1 MNMGNTPEF
10 THLDESGNAHMV
22 DVTAKNATARRAVA
36 RCTVTMKPET
46 AAAISGKEDHLLGLK
61 ENVIV
66 GHLIPA
72 GTGVREYQKMLVGSK
87 AEMAEMV
94 EASEVE

>member
-46 AAAISGKEDHLLGLK
+46 AAAISCAR
-61 ENVIV
+61 VV
-66 GHLIPA
+66 
-72 GTGVREYQKMLVGSK
+72 Q
-87 AEMAEMV
+87 
-94 EASEVE
+94 

>member
-1 MNMGNTPEF
+1 MSMGNTPEF

-46 AAAISGKEDHLLGLK
+46 AAAISTIGL
-61 ENVIV
+61 VV
-66 GHLIPA
+66 LS
-72 GTGVREYQKMLVGSK
+72 RK
-87 AEMAEMV
+87 AIANHWL
-94 EASEVE
+94 S